1 MKRIILNFK
10 ENEVLMAEIS
20 SGINSSVIRE
30 TIHLPLET
38 NLSNG
43 RLYNNNE
50 NIAELRNALK
60 SFNYTGSKA
69 ELILSFDGM
78 ITRTIETPCLNKRD
92 LKSFLDKNMSEYF
105 TISPDEFYFD
115 YKIIS
120 MRKEDKKLFDIL
132 LAAIPKQKT
141 DDIIALVKACGL
153 TPVRIGIYPD
163 CIYKLFA
170 AEEDKSTAII
180 DIGRSK
186 SSIVILDR
194 GQLFLYSNIQAEVS
208 AEDYDELADNLGYFL
223 NFYSSRHFG
232 KRVDSLYCI
241 GELSGNEKL
250 ISGIKQQFGIVT
262 YDSAAL
268 KGIRLSGDTAEI
280 SNELMDLSGY
290 LLNTKKIQNKDMDF
304 SEVLKEEKAAAR
316 LRINNAPNILAAAIF
331 ICTALFICG
340 SLMFVFIENKIYDTA
355 KISSE
360 LQSYSATE
368 KQLADLDNAKK
379 DTDKKNN
386 FLKYAENDAFD
397 YKGIMDT
404 IKKGLPE
411 NISVSSL
418 VVTNS
423 DVKVTFNIDNSTL
436 DIARLNIALNNMA
449 IFEHEEIVSTV
460 LDDKVRTCTYDLTL
474 KNFKKVSDIQRKK

>member
-20 SGINSSVIRE
+20 SGINSSVIRK
-30 TIHLPLET
+30 TVHLPLET
-38 NLSNG
+38 NLSG
-43 RLYNNNE
+43 GSLYNNNE
-50 NIAELRNALK
+50 NITGLK
-60 SFNYTGSKA
+60 NLLKDFNFAGSKT

-92 LKSFLDKNMSEYF
+92 LKCFIDKNMSEYF
-105 TISPDEFYFD
+105 TISPEEFYFD
-115 YKIIS
+115 YKIIN
-120 MRKEDKKLFDIL
+120 MRKDDKKLFDIL

-153 TPVRIGIYPD
+153 TPVRVGIYPD

-170 AEEDKSTAII
+170 GEKDKSTGII
-180 DIGRSK
+180 DIGKSK
-186 SSIVILDR
+186 SSIVILDK

-208 AEDYDELADNLGYFL
+208 PEDYDELADNLGYFL

-268 KGIRLSGDTAEI
+268 KGVRFSGGTSEI
-280 SNELMDLSGY
+280 SGELMDLSGY
-290 LLNTKKIQNKDMDF
+290 LLNIKKIQNKDMDF
-304 SEVLKEEKAAAR
+304 SEVLKKEKTAVH
-316 LRINNAPNILAAAIF
+316 LSMNNLPNVFAAAIL
-331 ICTALFICG
+331 ICTALFIFG
-340 SLMFVFIENKIYDTA
+340 SLMFVFIGNKIYDTA
-355 KISSE
+355 KINSE
-360 LQSYSATE
+360 FQSYSTTE

-379 DTDKKNN
+379 DADKKNN
-386 FLKYAENDAFD
+386 FLEYAENDAFD
-397 YKGIMDT
+397 YNGIMDT

-418 VVTNS
+418 VITKSN
-423 DVKVTFNIDNSTL
+423 VKVTFNIDNSTL
-436 DIARLNIALNNMA
+436 DIARLNIALNKMV

-460 LDDKVRTCTYDLTL
+460 LNDKVTTCTYDLTL
-474 KNFKKVSDIQRKK
+474 KNFKKVSDIQGKK

>member
-20 SGINSSVIRE
+20 SVINSSVIRK
-30 TIHLPLET
+30 TVHLPLET
-38 NLSNG
+38 NLSG
-43 RLYNNNE
+43 GSLYNNNE
-50 NIAELRNALK
+50 NITGLK
-60 SFNYTGSKA
+60 NLLKDFNFAGSKT

-92 LKSFLDKNMSEYF
+92 LKCFIDKNMSEYF
-105 TISPDEFYFD
+105 TISPEEFYFD
-115 YKIIS
+115 YKIIN
-120 MRKEDKKLFDIL
+120 MRKDDKKLFDIL

-153 TPVRIGIYPD
+153 TPIRVAIYPD

-170 AEEDKSTAII
+170 GEKDKSIGII
-180 DIGRSK
+180 DIGKSK
-186 SSIVILDR
+186 SSIVILDK

-208 AEDYDELADNLGYFL
+208 PEDYDELADNLGYFL

-262 YDSAAL
+262 YDSAVL
-268 KGIRLSGDTAEI
+268 KGIRFSGDTSEI
-280 SNELMDLSGY
+280 SGELMDLSGY
-290 LLNTKKIQNKDMDF
+290 LLNIKKIQNKDMDF
-304 SEVLKEEKAAAR
+304 SEVLKKEKTAVH
-316 LRINNAPNILAAAIF
+316 LSMNNLPNVFAAAIL

-340 SLMFVFIENKIYDTA
+340 SLMFVFIGNKIYDTA
-355 KISSE
+355 KINSE

-379 DTDKKNN
+379 DADKKNN
-386 FLKYAENDAFD
+386 FLEYAENDAFD
-397 YKGIMDT
+397 YNGIMDT

-418 VVTNS
+418 VITKSN
-423 DVKVTFNIDNSTL
+423 VKVTFNIDNSTL
-436 DIARLNIALNNMA
+436 DIARLNIALNKMS

-460 LDDKVRTCTYDLTL
+460 LNDKVTTCTYDLTL
-474 KNFKKVSDIQRKK
+474 KNFKKVSDIQGKK